1 MPPASSDSSTRDNR
15 TQTPQSEDEGSDA
28 DRPENDGVGPF
39 EFGLKSTRLLLQ
51 LLHSLKRVGELSVP
65 IIGEHPDLLHLRAAR
80 LQKISRAL
88 LFHLQISI
96 QTRGEIPNRGLLVSN
111 HVSFVDIML
120 LSALN
125 PLVFVS
131 KSEVARWPIIG
142 TIAVKSGT
150 LFIERQKRSDVSRIN
165 EALSH
170 AFDAGVLACIF
181 PEGTSSDGTRVLPF
195 QPSLLQPAISAQLPV
210 CPAHIRYE
218 TESGVRA
225 DDIAYFGDRNL
236 LDCMRALI
244 SRKKTIAR
252 VSFGSPVATD
262 TDRKTLASVLH
273 KEVCRLGQL
282 KHQASDA

>member
-1 MPPASSDSSTRDNR
+1 L
-15 TQTPQSEDEGSDA
+15 
-28 DRPENDGVGPF
+28 
-39 EFGLKSTRLLLQ
+39 EFGLKSTRLVLQ

-65 IIGEHPDLLHLRAAR
+65 IIGEHPNLLHRRAAL

-88 LFHLQISI
+88 LSHLQVSI

-142 TIAVKSGT
+142 PIAVKSGT

-170 AFDAGVLACIF
+170 AFNADVLACIF
-181 PEGTSSDGTRVLPF
+181 PEGTSSDGTGVLPF

-218 TESGVRA
+218 TEGGIRA

-236 LDCMRALI
+236 MDCMRALI
-244 SRKKTIAR
+244 RRKKTIAR
-252 VSFGSPVATD
+252 VSFGSPVAAD
-262 TDRKTLASVLH
+262 TDRKSLAFLLNH
-273 KEVCRLGQL
+273 EVCRLGQF
-282 KHQASDA
+282 KHRDSHA

>member
-1 MPPASSDSSTRDNR
+1 MDSSTRDNSTR
-15 TQTPQSEDEGSDA
+15 TPQPQGEGSDV
-28 DRPENDGVGPF
+28 DRPVDDAVGPL

-65 IIGEHPDLLHLRAAR
+65 IIGEHPNLLHQRAAL

-88 LFHLQISI
+88 LSHLQVSI

-142 TIAVKSGT
+142 PIAVKSGT

-170 AFDAGVLACIF
+170 AFDADVLACIF
-181 PEGTSSDGTRVLPF
+181 PEGTSSDGTGVLPF

-218 TESGVRA
+218 TESGIRA
-225 DDIAYFGDRNL
+225 DEIAYFGDRNL
-236 LDCMRALI
+236 MDCMRALI
-244 SRKKTIAR
+244 RRKKTIAR
-252 VSFGSPVATD
+252 VSFGSPVAAD
-262 TDRKTLASVLH
+262 TDRKTLASLLNH
-273 KEVCRLGQL
+273 EVCRLEQF
-282 KHQASDA
+282 KHRDSHS

>member
-1 MPPASSDSSTRDNR
+1 MDSSTRDNSTR
-15 TQTPQSEDEGSDA
+15 TPQPQGEGSDV
-28 DRPENDGVGPF
+28 DLPEDDAVGPL

-65 IIGEHPDLLHLRAAR
+65 IIGEHPNLLHRRAAL

-88 LFHLQISI
+88 LSHLQVSI

-142 TIAVKSGT
+142 PIAVKSGT

-170 AFDAGVLACIF
+170 AFNADVLACIF
-181 PEGTSSDGTRVLPF
+181 PEGTSSDGTGVLPF

-218 TESGVRA
+218 TEGGIRA

-236 LDCMRALI
+236 MDCMRALI
-244 SRKKTIAR
+244 RRKKTIAR
-252 VSFGSPVATD
+252 VSFGSPVAAD
-262 TDRKTLASVLH
+262 TDRKSLAFLLNH
-273 KEVCRLGQL
+273 EVCRLGQF
-282 KHQASDA
+282 KHRDSHA

>member
-1 MPPASSDSSTRDNR
+1 MDDPRTAPPLPAESAIANSPHPPDQPNHPEKDS
-15 TQTPQSEDEGSDA
+15 
-28 DRPENDGVGPF
+28 VGPL
-39 EFGLKSTRLLLQ
+39 EFGLKCTRLSLQ
-51 LLHSLKRVGELSVP
+51 LAHSLKRVGDLSAP
-65 IIGEHPDLLHLRAAR
+65 ITGEHPHLLHRRAAL

-88 LFHLQISI
+88 LSHLQVSI
-96 QTRGEIPNRGLLVSN
+96 ETRGNVPQRGLLVSN

-120 LSALN
+120 LSALS

-142 TIAVKSGT
+142 PIAVKSGT

-165 EALSH
+165 RALSS

-181 PEGTSSDGTRVLPF
+181 PEGTSSDGTGVLPF

-218 TESGVRA
+218 TENGIRA

-236 LDCMRALI
+236 MDCMRALI
-244 SRKKTIAR
+244 RRKKTIAR
-252 VSFGSPVATD
+252 VSFGSPIDAHA
-262 TDRKTLASVLH
+262 DRKTLAAILNR
-273 KEVCRLGQL
+273 EVCRLGQVPHL
-282 KHQASDA
+282 EHQP

>member
-1 MPPASSDSSTRDNR
+1 MDSSTRDNSTR
-15 TQTPQSEDEGSDA
+15 TPQPQGEGADV
-28 DRPENDGVGPF
+28 DRPEDDAVGPL
-39 EFGLKSTRLLLQ
+39 EFGLKSTRLILQ

-65 IIGEHPDLLHLRAAR
+65 IIGEHPNLLHRRAAL

-88 LFHLQISI
+88 LSHLQVSI

-142 TIAVKSGT
+142 PIAVKSGT
-150 LFIERQKRSDVSRIN
+150 LFIKRQKRSDVSRIN

-170 AFDAGVLACIF
+170 AFNADVLACIF
-181 PEGTSSDGTRVLPF
+181 PEGTSSDGTGVLPF

-218 TESGVRA
+218 TECGIRA

-236 LDCMRALI
+236 MDCMRALI
-244 SRKKTIAR
+244 RRKKTIAR
-252 VSFGSPVATD
+252 VSFGSPVAAD
-262 TDRKTLASVLH
+262 TDRKSLAFLLNH
-273 KEVCRLGQL
+273 EVCRLGQF
-282 KHQASDA
+282 KHRDSHA

>member
-1 MPPASSDSSTRDNR
+1 MDSSTRDNSTR
-15 TQTPQSEDEGSDA
+15 TPQPQGEGSDV
-28 DRPENDGVGPF
+28 DRPEDDAVGPL

-65 IIGEHPDLLHLRAAR
+65 IIGEHPNLLHQRAAL

-88 LFHLQISI
+88 LSHLQVSI

-142 TIAVKSGT
+142 PIAVKSGT

-170 AFDAGVLACIF
+170 AFDADVLACIF
-181 PEGTSSDGTRVLPF
+181 PEGTSSDGTGVLPF

-218 TESGVRA
+218 TEGGIRA

-236 LDCMRALI
+236 MDCMRALI
-244 SRKKTIAR
+244 RRKKTIAR
-252 VSFGSPVATD
+252 VSFGSPVAAD
-262 TDRKTLASVLH
+262 TDRKTLASLLNH
-273 KEVCRLGQL
+273 EVCRLGL
-282 KHQASDA
+282 FKHRDSHS

>member
-1 MPPASSDSSTRDNR
+1 MDNSTRDNTTR
-15 TQTPQSEDEGSDA
+15 ISQPQGGEADA
-28 DRPENDGVGPF
+28 DRPEDDGVGPL
-39 EFGLKSTRLLLQ
+39 EFGLKCTRLLLQ
-51 LLHSLKRVGELSVP
+51 LLHSLKRVGELSAP
-65 IIGEHPDLLHLRAAR
+65 ITGEHPDVLHQRAAL

-88 LFHLQISI
+88 LSHLKVSI
-96 QTRGEIPNRGLLVSN
+96 QTRGTVPNRGLLVSN

-142 TIAVKSGT
+142 PIAVKSGT

-165 EALSH
+165 EALAH

-181 PEGTSSDGTRVLPF
+181 PEGTSSDGTGVLPF

-218 TESGVRA
+218 TENGIRA

-236 LDCMRALI
+236 MDCMRALI

-252 VSFGSPVATD
+252 VSFGPPVAAD
-262 TDRKTLASVLH
+262 TDRKTLAALLNT
-273 KEVCRLGQL
+273 EVCRLGQL
-282 KHQASDA
+282 QH